1 MNTRHLLAA
10 PALAL
15 VMAASPAVARDD
27 STQRVTEQL
36 RDPAT
41 QRAIAGAVAAMGE
54 AMLDMPLEPLARMA
68 DAMGDRR
75 TAREMRGATVGDYAG
90 PEARDMPREMS
101 RKLPALMGQVGGMA
115 AAAEEMTPAL
125 KAMAREM
132 GARMKEAMRNGA
144 RDSARGQDRD
154 YGDDRRDDR
163 SLPSARDE
171 SPDGGSAYDDTIPSA
186 QEEAPAPLR
195 LSRSSQN
202 CNLAASCRYAVI
214 QRGHVERTSPCR

>member
-1 MNTRHLLAA
+1 MKTRVLLAA

-15 VMAASPAVARDD
+15 VMAASPALARDD
-27 STQRVTEQL
+27 STRRMAQQM

-41 QRAIAGAVAAMGE
+41 QQAVARAVAAMSE

-75 TAREMRGATVGDYAG
+75 TARQMRGATVGDYAG
-90 PEARDMPREMS
+90 PEARDVPYEMS
-101 RKLPALMGQVGGMA
+101 RKLPALMGQAGGMV

-144 RDSARGQDRD
+144 SDGASGPRYDDREYRDDSRAGKDRD
-154 YGDDRRDDR
+154 DAA
-163 SLPSARDE
+163 LPSA
-171 SPDGGSAYDDTIPSA
+171 S
-186 QEEAPAPLR
+186 EEANDAPYSTPAPDQDPGR
-195 LSRSSQN
+195 
-202 CNLAASCRYAVI
+202 
-214 QRGHVERTSPCR
+214 